1 MTSNR
6 RRKDG
11 KWQARIGRI
20 GESRDTKDI
29 FTLGPLVGVVI
40 SHIDLLALQS
50 FPHFSLCENSLSL
63 LISIA

>member
-1 MTSNR
+1 MIN
-6 RRKDG
+6 G
-11 KWQARIGRI
+11 KHELVGLVRV
-20 GESRDTKDI
+20 ETPKT